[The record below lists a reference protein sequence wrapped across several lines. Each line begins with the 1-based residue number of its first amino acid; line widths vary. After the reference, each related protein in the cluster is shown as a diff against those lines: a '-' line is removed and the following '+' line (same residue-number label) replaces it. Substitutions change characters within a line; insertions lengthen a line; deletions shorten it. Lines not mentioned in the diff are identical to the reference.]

1 MTTTDVAGQP
11 TELPRYRIRPSV
23 VLAGLW
29 VVEKPNGQL
38 TVAGTERAA
47 VRMRDRWVER
57 DAAVAAG
64 EAYAAQVRDSQ
75 C

>member
-1 MTTTDVAGQP
+1 MTT
-11 TELPRYRIRPSV
+11 YRVYPSR
-23 VLAGLW
+23 VLLGLW

-64 EAYAAQVRDSQ
+64 DAYAAQVRDAQ
-75 C
+75 

>member
-1 MTTTDVAGQP
+1 MTT
-11 TELPRYRIRPSV
+11 YRVYPSR

-47 VRMRDRWVER
+47 KRMRDRWVER

-64 EAYAAQVRDSQ
+64 EGYGAQVRDSP